1 VVIKKF
7 SKTLYIHI
15 WDNLS
20 LDDIVDLIK
29 KNNIT
34 TLIHDSTFEYYLFV
48 TKASYPH
55 INYEASHYDEIQRF
69 IKFVDSNGIQVYFF
83 SAIIDAPPQ
92 NINNILESKNINL
105 ILFPE
110 VFTDMT
116 VKNTKTYD
124 EVKPKKVL
132 FSNYNGRARLHRCMM
147 IDLLAKYNL
156 LDIGNISWNDLN
168 THNYIFKY
176 WNKQIIKLE
185 DDYTQEKNNLFDI
198 PDDKY
203 KLSTF
208 DLVSET
214 SMDLLF
220 YTEKTW
226 KPILREKAF
235 IIFGAPGINMKLK
248 EYGYR
253 LFENVIDY
261 SFDSIIDPLERAEA
275 IAIQLKG
282 LSKHDPEQ
290 IHLQLT
296 KDVQHNKSW
305 LIKRAR
311 KSDSDI
317 AEFFSSKKIPNIS
330 GTQMLYL

>member
-1 VVIKKF
+1 MVIKKS

-15 WDNLS
+15 WENLS

-34 TLIHDSTFEYYLFV
+34 TLIYDSTFEYFLFV
-48 TKASYPH
+48 TKVSYPH
-55 INYEASHYDEIQRF
+55 FNYEASHYDEIQRF

-83 SAIIDAPPQ
+83 SAIIDAPPK

-105 ILFPE
+105 IRFPE

-116 VKNTKTYD
+116 VKGTKTYD
-124 EVKPKKVL
+124 EVKPKTVL
-132 FSNYNGRARLHRCMM
+132 FSNHNGQARLHRCMM

-168 THNYIFKY
+168 TNNYNFKY

-185 DDYTQEKNNLFDI
+185 DDFTRGKSSIFDM

-311 KSDSDI
+311 KSKSDI
-317 AEFFSSKKIPNIS
+317 AEFFSSIKIANIS
-330 GTQMLYL
+330 GREILNL